1 MNYTQ
6 EDIDEWMERLAIRNE
21 ECEQLERE
29 RDEAIT
35 TIEDAKRALKAT
47 DYEGILLA
55 AMRVKEERDEAMNAI
70 VGWENKWKYAVDMA
84 ARAEIERD
92 DALAELDNM
101 QNQRDFAMKVIH
113 RLEKERD
120 EARDV
125 VKILCDQNE

>member
-29 RDEAIT
+29 RDEA
-35 TIEDAKRALKAT
+35 R
-47 DYEGILLA
+47 
-55 AMRVKEERDEAMNAI
+55 NAI
-70 VGWENKWKYAVDMA
+70 VGWENKWKYAVEIA

-92 DALAELDNM
+92 DALTELDNM

-120 EARDV
+120 ELNKFGEEFSALAWKLEGERNEARREL
-125 VKILCDQNE
+125 KLALEQSELCIEMSKK